1 MCVKLTIFCGSRF
14 GKRKAYE
21 QVANALGWYMGRNQ
35 IDLIYGG
42 SQSGIMGTISGAVLA
57 AGGKVTGI
65 YPEGVFTNEVP
76 RYDATET
83 IVTKDMDERKRLLM
97 SEPDAIMAFP
107 GGLGTL
113 EEISQALSWMAIGL
127 LPMKPI
133 GIFNMDHYYDSFVS
147 MLQEFVDQQFADSKV
162 MKQVLVSDNFATL
175 LNAMAADVGGD
186 ELAAAN

>member
-1 MCVKLTIFCGSRF
+1 MKLTVFCGSRF
-14 GKRKAYE
+14 GKRKGYE
-21 QVANALGWYMGRNQ
+21 QVANALGWYMGRNN

-65 YPEGVFTNEVP
+65 YPEGIFDNELP
-76 RYDATET
+76 RYDATEN

-97 SEPDAIMAFP
+97 SEPDAIMVFP

-133 GIFNMDHYYDSFVS
+133 GIFNMNHYYDSFID
-147 MLQEFVDQQFADSKV
+147 MLNEFVDEEFADSKV
-162 MKQVLVSDNFATL
+162 MDELFVSDNFETL
-175 LNAMAADVGGD
+175 LTEMAANISTPD
-186 ELAAAN
+186 ELEAAN